1 MLATVLQTPDSFSE
15 HLQRPCKRQKVFRG
29 TCSIPAKTKKFFGV
43 FAAFLQTPKSF
54 SRHLQHSCKD
64 QKVFRSICS
73 IPAEAKKFFVAFA
86 AFLQRPKSF
95 SRRLQHSCNH
105 FQKLFSRRVA
115 FRDALCWPFSYIE
128 LRSSP
133 VHSPLCV

>member
-1 MLATVLQTPDSFSE
+1 MLTTVLQTPDSFSRP
-15 HLQRPCKRQKVFRG
+15 LQRFCKLQIVFRG
-29 TCSIPAKTKKFFGV
+29 ICSISANSKRFFAV

-73 IPAEAKKFFVAFA
+73 IPAEAKKFFVTFA

-95 SRRLQHSCNH
+95 SRHLQHSCNH

-133 VHSPLCV
+133 VYSPLCV

>member
-15 HLQRPCKRQKVFRG
+15 HLQRPCKLQKVFRG
-29 TCSIPAKTKKFFGV
+29 ICSIPAEAKKFFV
-43 FAAFLQTPKSF
+43 ALAAFLQRPKSF
-54 SRHLQHSCKD
+54 SRLLQHSCRG

-105 FQKLFSRRVA
+105 FQKRFGRREA
-115 FRDALCWPFSYIE
+115 FGDALYWPFSYIE
-128 LRSSP
+128 LRGTP
-133 VHSPLCV
+133 VYSPLCV